1 MPKEV
6 GADPAR
12 RRGPFVSPRSSAAT
26 SERCVAAGIWNSEKR
41 APSAPEVLLGQMAE
55 INEARHLAARP
66 QARITLTFQP

>member
-1 MPKEV
+1 
-6 GADPAR
+6 
-12 RRGPFVSPRSSAAT
+12 
-26 SERCVAAGIWNSEKR
+26 VAAGIWNSEKR